1 MTAFTD
7 KLLATNPIGAW
18 FIDDAGPT
26 ALDSSG
32 NGYNGTG
39 SGAGLTW
46 QNDIGPDGALVPT
59 FSGVSGTIDLTT
71 PGGIEGAY
79 DGSTGTV
86 LACIKTSAWADGSFR
101 DAFHLRVNASNQIR
115 LRKSNASEL
124 EWVYEAA
131 GVSKIVTKSSMT
143 ETDWIIVAMTWDKPG
158 ANSMRAFYQGIQEG
172 SDQLGIGVW
181 AGVPTAVDIGSRQ
194 AGLFNRWVGSIGPI
208 VIWDKVL
215 SDATILDLADASEPP
230 AIVPEPLPPIPLE
243 LYDILVYDHTGTLQ
257 LLLQKWSRLE
267 FHQRLNAPWNHQIT
281 LEYGYDDPDLATI
294 RNILNDWIIEVYR
307 IDPVTLVRTKVYEG
321 FNVTIVDQVRANGG
335 IILNLYGVGYTQ
347 LLQRRIVVPPA
358 GQEYAT
364 KTGLAES
371 VIKSFVADSMVS
383 PLDANR
389 IFNGVTVAADSGAG
403 NIITFSARYTN
414 LLSVCETVSE
424 QGNLDYGI
432 IGGSEVGEFI
442 FDARGLWGND
452 YREGN
457 TAGNIPIIFSIER
470 DNMLIPILSLNYS
483 AEQNFM
489 YVGGEGQG
497 AERVIQEV
505 QNSAAIATSPWGRKE
520 SFVESR
526 SQNSVDALVAAGQT
540 ELEARKAKQALS
552 FSIRQTDSSRWIR
565 DWNLGDL
572 ITAKYYEYAFDRQIV
587 DIGVLVSSG
596 ASNYETITV
605 KFEDL
610 RI

>member
-1 MTAFTD
+1 MSD
-7 KLLATNPIGAW
+7 YSDRVLATNPIA
-18 FIDDAGPT
+18 FYRLNDTVLPT
-26 ALDSSG
+26 TVDSTT
-32 NGYNGTG
+32 NGFDSVYLN
-39 SGAGLTW
+39 SPVLASVV
-46 QNDIGPDGALVPT
+46 GPDGVLVPSFNGTTHNINLSASGLLGT
-59 FSGVSGTIDLTT
+59 FDPTNFSINIWIKVNNWTD
-71 PGGIEGAY
+71 GAFRE
-79 DGSTGTV
+79 V
-86 LACIKTSAWADGSFR
+86 LVIR
-101 DAFHLRVNASNQIR
+101 RNASNQIR
-115 LRKSNASEL
+115 LRKLDTNNTFEVS
-124 EWVYEAA
+124 YEA
-131 GVSKIVTKSSMT
+131 GGINKVVTKAGLTSN
-143 ETDWIIVAMTWDKPG
+143 DWIMVTLTVNTGADEMIVSFDGVAEPTVNG
-158 ANSMRAFYQGIQEG
+158 
-172 SDQLGIGVW
+172 LGVW
-181 AGVPTAVDIGSRQ
+181 AGVASSAYIGSFLNVANWWTNSLALAAFWNIVLTPAQVTALFDTSSTAVVTPAPHIPQ
-194 AGLFNRWVGSIGPI
+194 A
-208 VIWDKVL
+208 
-215 SDATILDLADASEPP
+215 
-230 AIVPEPLPPIPLE
+230 

-257 LLLQKWSRLE
+257 LFLQKWSRLE

-505 QNSAAIATSPWGRKE
+505 QNSVAIATSPWGRKE
-520 SFVESR
+520 SFAESR

-540 ELEARKAKQALS
+540 ELEARKAKQSLS